1 MGVVVEKLAGTDR
14 RSIGAADEVAGEI
27 AADQALFDEV
37 FEALWFDDPVIRMR
51 AADALEKASRRCPE
65 RLVPHK
71 GALLGELAEIE
82 QHEVRWHVAQM
93 LPRLPLNPQEK
104 KRAAAIVKGFLRD
117 KSAIVRVNALEAFT
131 LLSHGDDDLEAEAFR
146 LLGEAAERGSSAEK
160 ARARKLLKGFG
171 RAGKRFHK
179 QG

>member
-14 RSIGAADEVAGEI
+14 RSIGAADEVAEEI

-93 LPRLPLNPQEK
+93 LPRLPLNPQESGP
-104 KRAAAIVKGFLRD
+104 RR
-117 KSAIVRVNALEAFT
+117 S
-131 LLSHGDDDLEAEAFR
+131 S
-146 LLGEAAERGSSAEK
+146 RGSFATKAPSCASTPWRPLLCFPTATTTWRRRRFAFSARRQS
-160 ARARKLLKGFG
+160 AAHRRRRRG
-171 RAGKRFHK
+171 RASF
-179 QG
+179 